1 MINKKK
7 VVVVLPAYRAALTL
21 EKTYK
26 EIPFD
31 IVDEVIL
38 VDDAS
43 PDNTPEVAKKIGIKH
58 VVVHEKIR
66 VMA

>member
-21 EKTYK
+21 EKN
-26 EIPFD
+26 IQRNSFD

-43 PDNTPEVAKKIGIKH
+43 PDNTPEEAKKIGIKH
-58 VVVHEKIR
+58 VVCMKK
-66 VMA
+66 